1 LLRTHYTVSEAATQ
15 RVVVDN
21 RIVCVVDFGTHKFA
35 HRRVGVRVVGGD
47 GGEGP
52 PGPIPN
58 PVAKL
63 PSADGTALDRVWES
77 KTPPTH
83 TLREGSLFFRFRKE
97 RVPSCFGS
105 IAKSTKSPEKP
116 EKPEKPHRPPQ
127 HRPVR

>member
-1 LLRTHYTVSEAATQ
+1 LLRTHYTVSEAATPAG
-15 RVVVDN
+15 VVVDN
-21 RIVCVVDFGTHKFA
+21 RIGCVVDFGTHKFA

-83 TLREGSLFFRFRKE
+83 TLERAPSSRKRGKGALFFVAGGQFCLKLPHWFVGFRGASF
-97 RVPSCFGS
+97 R
-105 IAKSTKSPEKP
+105 
-116 EKPEKPHRPPQ
+116 Q
-127 HRPVR
+127 N